1 MTIAWGLMAVAGLW
15 AGSAC
20 AQEVTDAQDA
30 ERPARDDIII
40 TAARTN
46 LPASAL
52 PLTVDVIDRETL
64 SRQVAVSG

>member
-40 TAARTN
+40 TAARTIGAAVTEF
-46 LPASAL
+46 LAQEHD
-52 PLTVDVIDRETL
+52 VDGAT
-64 SRQVAVSG
+64 S